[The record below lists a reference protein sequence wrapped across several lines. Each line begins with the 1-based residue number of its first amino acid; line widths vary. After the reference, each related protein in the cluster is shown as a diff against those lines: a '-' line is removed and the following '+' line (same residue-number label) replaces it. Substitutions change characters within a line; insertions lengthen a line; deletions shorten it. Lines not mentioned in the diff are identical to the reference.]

1 MNLKKMLSVMA
12 ATAIGVTSLSLVSV
26 SAKSIDNAQ
35 VGTIY
40 KAEEL
45 GGTGSLPDFFNPN
58 QETAYNSIGA
68 PFGEYSELTD
78 NYTKMITESEFKKAD
93 NTYSLTYNI
102 ETGGNYTFYVLTPEY
117 NGRYT
122 DIYLNDKKIFNGHV
136 DTSVATEAGN
146 MTVIDNDGS
155 EKTRQYGIIHVTKE
169 LSTGTNKFEF
179 KMNEDDRFT
188 GIVAVALIKNAEP
201 EVEQSKDWTNLSG
214 ALTNTTVVDNEK
226 EGGYIFTYPQGT
238 KGSGFS
244 YNLLDVMTNQPEDLS
259 AVTTGKIKV
268 SYDLYLSDTTAAAD
282 DFFIDLSG
290 NQTIRGWGGGNA
302 ATYGRLSGYGTYND
316 IKFIPGQLATNSGD
330 IYNQN
335 IRVKDQYVTVTYTVD
350 LADGTFTGA
359 YGDTTSTAM
368 EGTATE
374 KTNALYLNVQPSL
387 SANSNNDI
395 VMKIK
400 NISAEYI
407 ADASEP
413 VVEEGVK
420 FVTKSEEE
428 GSDYAYGYTYT
439 KQLKDNTGYTG
450 CEWTITYGDSQSTN
464 TEGSFATKVS
474 GEGAVIVTGLIITTG
489 QTKAAQPDINAEN
502 PTFEITAQ
510 LKAAE

>member
-26 SAKSIDNAQ
+26 SAKDIAEAQ

-40 KAEEL
+40 KAEDL
-45 GGTGSLPDFFNPN
+45 GGTGSLPDLFNPN
-58 QETAYNSIGA
+58 QETAYKSIGA
-68 PFGEYSELTD
+68 PFGEYSELTT
-78 NYTKMITESEFKKAD
+78 NYTKIITENEFKNAD

-102 ETGGNYTFYVLTPEY
+102 ETEGNYTFYVLTPEY

-122 DIYLNDKKIFNGHV
+122 DIYLNNDKIFNGHV
-136 DTSVATEAGN
+136 DTSVATAAGN

-155 EKTRQYGIIHVTKE
+155 ENTRQYGIIHVTKE

-179 KMNEDDRFT
+179 KMNTNNRFT

-214 ALTNTTVVDNEK
+214 DSTTSTVVDGTDGE
-226 EGGYIFTYPQGT
+226 YIFTYPQGT
-238 KGSGFS
+238 TGNGFS
-244 YNLLDVMTNQPEDLS
+244 YDLLSAMTNKPEDLS

-268 SYDLYLSDTTAAAD
+268 SYDLYLSDATAAAS

-290 NQTIRGWGGGNA
+290 NQTIPGWSGGNA
-302 ATYGRLSGYGTYND
+302 ATYGRLSGYANWGD
-316 IKFIPGQLATNSGD
+316 IKFVPGQLATNSD
-330 IYNQN
+330 KIYNQN
-335 IRVKDQYVTVTYTVD
+335 IRVKDQYVTVIYTVD

-400 NISAEYI
+400 NIKAEYI
-407 ADASEP
+407 EDTPLQFVGDSEN
-413 VVEEGVK
+413 
-420 FVTKSEEE
+420 E
-428 GSDYAYGYTYT
+428 GSDYAYGFTYT
-439 KQLKDNTGYTG
+439 LKTEQDKKYTG
-450 CEWTITYGDSQSTN
+450 CQWTVDYNDITKAAPSSDFETAVNGN
-464 TEGSFATKVS
+464 
-474 GEGAVIVTGLIITTG
+474 GADIVVGIIITTG
-489 QTKAAQPDINAEN
+489 DKKADVDLFDIGATLIE
-502 PTFEITAQ
+502 E
-510 LKAAE
+510 